1 MIRFQNLNNL
11 DEYLKKTDAENIYMK
26 KISSLQLSFTSL
38 LTSITDKFHY
48 YDSSINA
55 LSSNTSLLSNSITSL
70 STELHYGMDIIAY
83 HTNQNNNSIQSL
95 SGSLTGLLQSY
106 NNYTVA
112 NDSLINSLSSSVS
125 TLNDTVANLKNSYTT
140 YSASV
145 NSEISN
151 LWNAIGADAG
161 GYNYWKEFNKASAET
176 YLNFN
181 NSPAV
186 TELDNEMILYSQYLS
201 NSTILNPSKMSYVF
215 NSNVLQ
221 TNVNQPFNFGGDY
234 DRIGLI
240 LPPARN
246 GASTYDQSVPMNI
259 ITATCHTLDVMMRYG
274 LSDFNR
280 NFSIKCLDANMINTA
295 INLDYNIISSN
306 LNATAIHF
314 NNYHKNPAN
323 NFYSTFKLNDRV
335 HVLGPWLNDGYNA
348 NIDLRRYTLPYSYI
362 NYSNLDRLVF
372 SGLSNRLCLHNHI
385 DINGNDGYGIG
396 KIAVPTR
403 VAITNGHNY
412 VFDVQVNLTNTNN
425 VVELL
430 NSTTNANQAYTVTI
444 SPDFKAS
451 FFYMTVP
458 NHVKVELPKSINS
471 HNEGNYNQRFAVINF
486 NNTQSLK
493 FEDWNALSVQLTG
506 VPYVT
511 ASYNRLKDFTVEGN
525 TNYDVMTGLLSSII
539 MDHNYISWCKYVNSC
554 SSIINLNYNTF
565 EQFAVTDIGKG
576 FSFGP
581 NFKNTR
587 MDLFAPS
594 SGTYYSYNNPN
605 ATVNLPQGQFKLF
618 DFTAGTVSA
627 AAGGTM
633 ENCVFSSLVINAMN
647 GTPPYGPWKYV
658 WANSFELNNASIF
671 YENKLEFD
679 YAFYHCPFIQL
690 GHTGLNAGM
699 NAEGYNCS
707 GSLMFV
713 DNAPTTSVNFRLTG
727 NNTSKSIHARI
738 IEDQQFLLSAD
749 IRGWHPTRI
758 IGLDQNHL
766 FKNVGQ
772 GYSDLP
778 EYQFT
783 FHVDNVNDWN
793 PYKGSF
799 DPFGD
804 GQGANRVVFMQY

>member
-48 YDSSINA
+48 YDSSINV
-55 LSSNTSLLSNSITSL
+55 LSNNTSLLSNSITSL
-70 STELHYGMDIIAY
+70 STDIHNEIDNIKSNTSLNY
-83 HTNQNNNSIQSL
+83 SSIQSL

-106 NNYTVA
+106 NNYTA
-112 NDSLINSLSSSVS
+112 SNDSLINSLSSSIS
-125 TLNDTVANLKNSYTT
+125 SIDDTVANLKNSYTT

-186 TELDNEMILYSQYLS
+186 TELDNEMIIYSQYLS
-201 NSTILNPSKMSYVF
+201 NSTILNPSKLSYIF

-259 ITATCHTLDVMMRYG
+259 ITVTCKTLDVMMRYG

-295 INLDYNIISSN
+295 INLDYNIISSK
-306 LNATAIHF
+306 LNATALHF

-335 HVLGPWLNDGYNA
+335 KVLGPWLNDGYNA
-348 NIDLRRYTLPYSYI
+348 NIDLRRYTLPYSNIGYT
-362 NYSNLDRLVF
+362 NLDRLVV

-385 DINGNDGYGIG
+385 DANGDNGYGIG
-396 KIAVPTR
+396 KLLSPTR

-412 VFDVQVNLTNTNN
+412 VFDVQVDIGNN
-425 VVELL
+425 NNIVDLL
-430 NSTTNANQAYTVTI
+430 NTTTNVNQAYTVTI
-444 SPDFKAS
+444 SPYFKVS
-451 FFYMTVP
+451 SLYMTVP
-458 NHVKVELPKSINS
+458 NHVKLEIPPGINS
-471 HNEGNYNQRFAVINF
+471 YNDGNYNQRFAVINL

-493 FEDWNALSVQLTG
+493 FENWHALSVQLTG

-525 TNYDVMTGLLSSII
+525 TNYDIMTGLLSSITL
-539 MDHNYISWCKYVNSC
+539 DHNYISWCKYVNSC
-554 SSIINLNYNTF
+554 SSIINLNYNTI
-565 EQFAVTDIGKG
+565 ENLAVTDIGKG

-581 NFKNTR
+581 NFKNSFLN
-587 MDLFAPS
+587 LFAPS
-594 SGTYYSYNNPN
+594 LGTYYSYDNPN
-605 ATVNLPQGQFKLF
+605 ATVSLPQGQFKLF

-627 AAGGTM
+627 AAGGSM
-633 ENCVFSSLVINAMN
+633 ENCVFSSLVVNAMN
-647 GTPPYGPWKYV
+647 GNLPYGPWRYV
-658 WANSFELNNASIF
+658 WCNSFELNNASIF

-690 GHTGLNAGM
+690 GHSGLNAGM
-699 NAEGYNCS
+699 NAPGYSCS

-713 DNAPTTSVNFRLTG
+713 ANAPTTSINFRLTG
-727 NNTSKSIHARI
+727 NNTSKSINVRI
-738 IEDQQFLLSAD
+738 IEDQPYLLSAD

-758 IGLDQNHL
+758 ISFNQHYL
-766 FKNVGQ
+766 FKNIAS

-778 EYQFT
+778 EYKFT
-783 FHVDNVNDWN
+783 VHVDNVNDWN
-793 PYKGSF
+793 AYKGFF

-804 GQGANRVVFMQY
+804 GQGANRIELVQG